1 VSVRYKS
8 VRDLP
13 PHLRP
18 AANDP
23 GFDAQSPSKYRN
35 VPVTFDGVRF
45 PSKAQAARYRELKQ
59 QAAVGLILGHVSEVS
74 MRLPG
79 GKRIRLDELVN
90 EWVPYPC
97 LHCGL
102 DNLIPTL
109 VLEDTKGYVTK
120 EWEVKR
126 AVLEAVLGVKIRLI
140 SRTKAGRRVG

>member
-1 VSVRYKS
+1 MSAVRYKS
-8 VRDLP
+8 IRDLP

-23 GFDAQSPSKYRN
+23 VFDARPSKYRN
-35 VPVTFDGVRF
+35 VPVTVDGLRF
-45 PSKAQAARYRELKQ
+45 PSKAQAARHQELKRQ
-59 QAAVGLILGHVSEVS
+59 VAYGLILGHVSEVS

-79 GKRIRLDELVN
+79 GKRMRLDELVN

-97 LHCGL
+97 LHCGK

-109 VLEDTKGYVTK
+109 VLEDVKGYVTK

-140 SRTKAGRRVG
+140 SRSKAGRKVG